1 MALNIKYLG
10 LTDYKT
16 CWLAMK
22 AHIENNPKSDE
33 IWVTEHNP
41 IYTTGL
47 NKKDLKLPNSS
58 IPHLF
63 VDRGGKIT
71 FHGPGQ
77 IIFYFLINLNKNK
90 LSIRRLVSGIENCIV
105 MYLKNKNIIGK
116 LKKNAPGIYV
126 DEKKIASIGLRLKKG
141 FTYHGLSL
149 NVNMNL
155 DPFLD
160 IDPCGYKGLK
170 MSQLEDYLPKVSQ
183 SEVEKEVLEQFKF
196 FFRSL
201 NEKQ

>member
-10 LTDYKT
+10 LTDYQD

-22 AHIENNPKSDE
+22 AHIEKNPKSDE

-41 IYTTGL
+41 IFTTGL
-47 NKKDLKLPNSS
+47 NKKNSKLPNSS

-77 IIFYFLINLNKNK
+77 IIFYFLINLERNN
-90 LSIRRLVSGIENCIV
+90 LSIRQLVSGIEKSILIF
-105 MYLKNKNIIGK
+105 LKKKKIIGHIK
-116 LKKNAPGIYV
+116 QNAPGVYIKN
-126 DEKKIASIGLRLKKG
+126 EKIASIGLRLKKG
-141 FTYHGLSL
+141 FTYHGISL

-155 DPFLD
+155 KPFND

-170 MSQLEDYLPKVSQ
+170 MAQLKDYLPNIQNKN
-183 SEVEKEVLEQFKF
+183 VEKEVLEQFKNF
-196 FFRSL
+196 L
-201 NEKQ
+201 GH

>member
-58 IPHLF
+58 IPHIF

-77 IIFYFLINLNKNK
+77 IIFYFLINLNKNN

-141 FTYHGLSL
+141 YTYHGLSL

-170 MSQLEDYLPKVSQ
+170 MSQLEDYLPKISQ

-196 FFRSL
+196 FL
-201 NEKQ
+201 GQ

>member
-22 AHIENNPKSDE
+22 AHIDNNPSSDE

-47 NKKDLKLPNSS
+47 NKKNLNLPNSS

-77 IIFYFLINLNKNK
+77 IIFYFLINLDKNK
-90 LSIRRLVSGIENCIV
+90 LSIRRLVSGIEHSIL
-105 MYLKNKNIIGK
+105 MYLKSKKIIGK

-141 FTYHGLSL
+141 YTYHGLSL

-170 MSQLEDYLPKVSQ
+170 MSQLEDYLPKISQ

-196 FFRSL
+196 FL
-201 NEKQ
+201 GQ

>member
-58 IPHLF
+58 IPHIF

-90 LSIRRLVSGIENCIV
+90 LSIRQLVFGIENCIV
-105 MYLKNKNIIGK
+105 MYLKNKKIIGK

-141 FTYHGLSL
+141 YTYHGLSL

-170 MSQLEDYLPKVSQ
+170 MSQLEDYLPKISQ
-183 SEVEKEVLEQFKF
+183 GEVEKEVLEQFKF

>member
-47 NKKDLKLPNSS
+47 NKKDFKLPNSS

-90 LSIRRLVSGIENCIV
+90 LSIRQLVSGIEHSILK
-105 MYLKNKNIIGK
+105 YLKNKKIIGK

-141 FTYHGLSL
+141 YTYHGLSL

-170 MSQLEDYLPKVSQ
+170 MSQLEDYLPKISQ

>member
-10 LTDYKT
+10 LTDYQD

-22 AHIENNPKSDE
+22 AHIEKNPKSDE

-41 IYTTGL
+41 IFTTGL
-47 NKKDLKLPNSS
+47 NKKNSKLPNSP

-71 FHGPGQ
+71 FHSPGQ
-77 IIFYFLINLNKNK
+77 IIFYFLINLDRNN
-90 LSIRRLVSGIENCIV
+90 LSIRQLVSGIEKSILIF
-105 MYLKNKNIIGK
+105 LKKKKIIGHIK
-116 LKKNAPGIYV
+116 QNAPGVYV
-126 DEKKIASIGLRLKKG
+126 KNEKIASIGLRLKKG
-141 FTYHGLSL
+141 FTYHGISL

-155 DPFLD
+155 KPFND

-170 MSQLEDYLPKVSQ
+170 MAQLKDYLPNIQNKN
-183 SEVEKEVLEQFKF
+183 VEKEVLEQFKNF
-196 FFRSL
+196 L
-201 NEKQ
+201 GH

>member
-22 AHIENNPKSDE
+22 AHIANNPQSDE

-47 NKKDLKLPNSS
+47 NKKDFKLPNSS

-77 IIFYFLINLNKNK
+77 IIFYFLINLDKNK
-90 LSIRRLVSGIENCIV
+90 LSIRRLVSGIEHSIL
-105 MYLKNKNIIGK
+105 MYLKNKKIIGK

-141 FTYHGLSL
+141 YTYHGLSL

-170 MSQLEDYLPKVSQ
+170 MSQLEDYLPKISQ
-183 SEVEKEVLEQFKF
+183 SEVEKEVLEHFKF

>member
-58 IPHLF
+58 IPHIF

-90 LSIRRLVSGIENCIV
+90 LSIRQLVSGIEHSILK
-105 MYLKNKNIIGK
+105 YLKNKKIIGK

-141 FTYHGLSL
+141 YTYHGLSL

-170 MSQLEDYLPKVSQ
+170 MSQLEDYLPKISQ

-196 FFRSL
+196 FL
-201 NEKQ
+201 GH

>member
-1 MALNIKYLG
+1 MALNVKYLG

-16 CWLAMK
+16 CWQAMK

-47 NKKDLKLPNSS
+47 NKKDSKIPNSS
-58 IPHLF
+58 ILHLF

-77 IIFYFLINLNKNK
+77 IIFYFLISLDSNK
-90 LSIRRLVSGIENCIV
+90 LSIRQLVGGIENAILIF
-105 MYLKNKNIIGK
+105 LKSKKIIGE
-116 LKKNAPGIYV
+116 LKKNAPGVYI
-126 DEKKIASIGLRLKKG
+126 DKRKIASIGLRLKKG
-141 FTYHGLSL
+141 YTYHGVSL

-155 DPFLD
+155 VPFLD
-160 IDPCGYKGLK
+160 IDPCGYEGLK
-170 MSQLEDYLPKVSQ
+170 MAQLKEYLPKLSQ
-183 SEVEKEVLEQFKF
+183 SAVEKEVLEQFKLF
-196 FFRSL
+196 L
-201 NEKQ
+201 GN

>member
-58 IPHLF
+58 IPHIF

-90 LSIRRLVSGIENCIV
+90 LSIRQLVSGIEHSILK
-105 MYLKNKNIIGK
+105 YLKNKKIIGK

-141 FTYHGLSL
+141 YTYHGLSL

-170 MSQLEDYLPKVSQ
+170 MSQLEDYLPKISQ

>member
-58 IPHLF
+58 IPHIF

-141 FTYHGLSL
+141 YTYHGLSL

-170 MSQLEDYLPKVSQ
+170 MSQLEDYLPKISQ

>member
-22 AHIENNPKSDE
+22 AYIENNPQSDE

-47 NKKDLKLPNSS
+47 NKKNFKLPNSS

-105 MYLKNKNIIGK
+105 MYLKNKKIIGK

-141 FTYHGLSL
+141 YTYHGLSL

-170 MSQLEDYLPKVSQ
+170 MSQLEDYLPKISQ
-183 SEVEKEVLEQFKF
+183 SEVEKEVLEYFKF

>member
-47 NKKDLKLPNSS
+47 NKKNFKLPNSS
-58 IPHLF
+58 IPHIF

-77 IIFYFLINLNKNK
+77 IIFYFLINLDKNK
-90 LSIRRLVSGIENCIV
+90 LSIRRLVSGIEQSIL
-105 MYLKNKNIIGK
+105 MYLKNKKIIGK

-155 DPFLD
+155 GPFLD

-170 MSQLEDYLPKVSQ
+170 MSQLEDYLPKISQ

-201 NEKQ
+201 NEK

>member
-58 IPHLF
+58 IPHIF

-141 FTYHGLSL
+141 YTYHGLSL

-170 MSQLEDYLPKVSQ
+170 MSQLEDYLPKISQ

-196 FFRSL
+196 FL
-201 NEKQ
+201 GQ

>member
-16 CWLAMK
+16 CWLDMK
-22 AHIENNPKSDE
+22 AHIENKPKSDE

-58 IPHLF
+58 IPHIF

-90 LSIRRLVSGIENCIV
+90 LSIRRLVFGIENCIV
-105 MYLKNKNIIGK
+105 MYLKNKKIIGK

-141 FTYHGLSL
+141 YTYHGLSL

-170 MSQLEDYLPKVSQ
+170 MSQLEDYLPKISQ
-183 SEVEKEVLEQFKF
+183 SEVETEVLEQFKL

>member
-170 MSQLEDYLPKVSQ
+170 MSQLEDYLPKISQ

-196 FFRSL
+196 FL
-201 NEKQ
+201 GH

>member
-90 LSIRRLVSGIENCIV
+90 LSIRRLVSGIEKCIV

-170 MSQLEDYLPKVSQ
+170 MSQLEDYLPKISQ

-196 FFRSL
+196 FL
-201 NEKQ
+201 GH

>member
-58 IPHLF
+58 IPHIF

-90 LSIRRLVSGIENCIV
+90 LSIRRLVSGIENSIL
-105 MYLKNKNIIGK
+105 MYLKNKKIIGK

-141 FTYHGLSL
+141 YTYHGLSL

-170 MSQLEDYLPKVSQ
+170 MSQLEDYLPKISQ

>member
-10 LTDYKT
+10 LTDYQD

-22 AHIENNPKSDE
+22 AHIEKNPKSDE

-41 IYTTGL
+41 IFTTGL
-47 NKKDLKLPNSS
+47 NKKNSKLPNSP

-77 IIFYFLINLNKNK
+77 IIFYFLINLERNN
-90 LSIRRLVSGIENCIV
+90 LSIRQLVSGIEKSILIF
-105 MYLKNKNIIGK
+105 LKKKKIIGHIK
-116 LKKNAPGIYV
+116 QNAPGVYIKN
-126 DEKKIASIGLRLKKG
+126 EKIASIGLRLKKG
-141 FTYHGLSL
+141 FTYHGISL

-155 DPFLD
+155 KPFND
-160 IDPCGYKGLK
+160 IDPCGYKALK
-170 MSQLEDYLPKVSQ
+170 MAQLKDYLPNIQNKN
-183 SEVEKEVLEQFKF
+183 VEKEVLEQFKNF
-196 FFRSL
+196 L
-201 NEKQ
+201 GH

>member
-58 IPHLF
+58 IPHIF

-77 IIFYFLINLNKNK
+77 IIFYFLINLNKNN

-141 FTYHGLSL
+141 YTYHGLSL

-170 MSQLEDYLPKVSQ
+170 MSQLEDYLPKISQ

>member
-58 IPHLF
+58 IPHIF

-141 FTYHGLSL
+141 YTYHGLSL

-170 MSQLEDYLPKVSQ
+170 MSQLEDYLPKISQ

-196 FFRSL
+196 FL
-201 NEKQ
+201 GH

>member
-58 IPHLF
+58 IPHIF

-90 LSIRRLVSGIENCIV
+90 LSIRRLVAGIENCIV

-141 FTYHGLSL
+141 YTYHGLSL

-170 MSQLEDYLPKVSQ
+170 MSQLEDYLPKISQ

-196 FFRSL
+196 FL
-201 NEKQ
+201 GH

>member
-90 LSIRRLVSGIENCIV
+90 LSIKRLVSGIENCIV

-141 FTYHGLSL
+141 YTYHGLSL

-170 MSQLEDYLPKVSQ
+170 MSQLEDYLPKISQ

>member
-22 AHIENNPKSDE
+22 AHIENDPHSDE

-47 NKKDLKLPNSS
+47 NKKDFKLPNSS

-90 LSIRRLVSGIENCIV
+90 LSIRQLVSGIEHSILK
-105 MYLKNKNIIGK
+105 YLKNKKIIGK

-141 FTYHGLSL
+141 YTYHGLSL

-170 MSQLEDYLPKVSQ
+170 MSQLEDYLPKISQ

-196 FFRSL
+196 FL
-201 NEKQ
+201 GQ

>member
-22 AHIENNPKSDE
+22 DHIENNPQSDE

-58 IPHLF
+58 IPHIF

-90 LSIRRLVSGIENCIV
+90 LSIRRLVAGIENCIV

-126 DEKKIASIGLRLKKG
+126 DEKKLL
-141 FTYHGLSL
+141 LL
-149 NVNMNL
+149 V
-155 DPFLD
+155 
-160 IDPCGYKGLK
+160 
-170 MSQLEDYLPKVSQ
+170 
-183 SEVEKEVLEQFKF
+183 
-196 FFRSL
+196 
-201 NEKQ
+201 

>member
-90 LSIRRLVSGIENCIV
+90 LSIRRLVAGIENCIV

-170 MSQLEDYLPKVSQ
+170 MSQLEDYLPKISQ

-196 FFRSL
+196 FL
-201 NEKQ
+201 GH

>member
-58 IPHLF
+58 IPHIF

-90 LSIRRLVSGIENCIV
+90 LSIRRLVSGIEHSILT
-105 MYLKNKNIIGK
+105 YLKNKNIIGK

-141 FTYHGLSL
+141 YTYHGLSL

-170 MSQLEDYLPKVSQ
+170 MSQLEDYLPKISQ

>member
-58 IPHLF
+58 IPHIF

-90 LSIRRLVSGIENCIV
+90 LSIRQLVSGIEHSILK
-105 MYLKNKNIIGK
+105 YLKNKKIIGK

-126 DEKKIASIGLRLKKG
+126 NEKKIASIGLRLKKG
-141 FTYHGLSL
+141 YTYHGLSL

-170 MSQLEDYLPKVSQ
+170 MSQLEDYLPKISQ

>member
-141 FTYHGLSL
+141 YTYHGLSL

-170 MSQLEDYLPKVSQ
+170 MSQLEDYLPKISQ